1 MRVPSLLSWDVAA
14 PSTLLG
20 GGTSSQERCR
30 GACCWCGPSCGQ
42 SALGILTQAPPTTPG
57 LSMRLLESRKGR
69 SAFAFEHSEEY
80 TSRRSTGSWPPWSPW
95 SPTTW
100 WCAGTL
106 WGRGGAARAE
116 LPEVGPGP
124 SWASSHQLPPA
135 SQVLLQ
141 TSPYHVDSLLQLS
154 DACRFQE
161 DQEMA
166 RDLVGKA

>member
-80 TSRRSTGSWPPWSPW
+80 QQTQHRFLAAVESMEPNNMVVRGHPVGSWRRGASRA
-95 SPTTW
+95 
-100 WCAGTL
+100 AG
-106 WGRGGAARAE
+106 GGAGAF
-116 LPEVGPGP
+116 LGLVP
-124 SWASSHQLPPA
+124 SASSCLTGPA
-135 SQVLLQ
+135 ADQ
-141 TSPYHVDSLLQLS
+141 PLS
-154 DACRFQE
+154 RGLAPATQ
-161 DQEMA
+161 
-166 RDLVGKA
+166 